1 MADVSLAMLRDLL
14 LAAVIG
20 PHGLKGEVR
29 VKTFTAA
36 PNNLAAYG
44 PLHTKDG
51 RTFTITDMRATKP
64 DEAVARFAEITDRN
78 ASEALK
84 GIELFVARA
93 ALPAADSEEFY
104 HADLVG
110 LRAEDTEGRAVGT
123 VTGIHNFGA
132 GDVIEIARDDGD
144 MVMLPFTR
152 EVVPVI
158 EIGAGR
164 LVIAVPEEAEAEMKG
179 FIE

>member
-1 MADVSLAMLRDLL
+1 MPQDVL
-14 LAAVIG
+14 LAAIIG

-29 VKTFTAA
+29 VKKFTAV

-51 RTFTITDMRATKP
+51 RTLTVSDVRAVKP
-64 DEAVARFAEITDRN
+64 DEAVARFVEITDRD

-84 GIELFVARA
+84 GIELFITRG
-93 ALPAADSEEFY
+93 ALPAANNEEFY

-110 LRAEDTEGRAVGT
+110 LRAEDTEGRALGV
-123 VTGIHNFGA
+123 VIGIHNFGA
-132 GDVIEIARDDGD
+132 SDVIEIARHDGD
-144 MVMLPFTR
+144 MVLLPFTR

-158 EIGAGR
+158 EIEAGR
-164 LVIAVPEEAEAEMKG
+164 LVVATPEGGEADTKG
-179 FIE
+179 FVE

>member
-1 MADVSLAMLRDLL
+1 MPQDVL
-14 LAAVIG
+14 LAAIIG

-29 VKTFTAA
+29 VKTFTAV

-51 RTFTITDMRATKP
+51 RTLTVSDVRAVKP
-64 DEAVARFAEITDRN
+64 DEAVARFVEITDRD

-84 GIELFVARA
+84 GIELFITRG
-93 ALPAADSEEFY
+93 ALPAANNEEFY

-110 LRAEDTEGRAVGT
+110 LRAEDTEGRALGV
-123 VTGIHNFGA
+123 VIGIHNFGA
-132 GDVIEIARDDGD
+132 SDVIEIARHDGD
-144 MVMLPFTR
+144 MVLLPFTR

-158 EIGAGR
+158 EIEAGR
-164 LVIAVPEEAEAEMKG
+164 LVVATPEGGEADTKG
-179 FIE
+179 FVE

>member
-1 MADVSLAMLRDLL
+1 MPHDVL

-29 VKTFTAA
+29 VKTFTAV

-51 RTFTITDMRATKP
+51 RTLTVSDVRAVKP
-64 DEAVARFAEITDRN
+64 DEAVARFAEIIDRH

-84 GIELFVARA
+84 GIELFVTRA
-93 ALPAADSEEFY
+93 ALPAANNEEFY

-110 LRAEDTEGRAVGT
+110 LRAEDTEGRTVGT

-132 GDVIEIARDDGD
+132 SDVIEIARHDGD

-158 EIGAGR
+158 EIEAGR
-164 LVIAVPEEAEAEMKG
+164 LVIAAPEGVEAETKG
-179 FIE
+179 FVE